1 MIFID
6 TVYQRVLALAN
17 KEQRGYITPLEF
29 NLLANQAQLMIFE
42 QYFYDLDQV
51 KRVGSDTAS
60 FSDMEELIKNK
71 LTPFITQQAV
81 IGNSGTA
88 SGGTF
93 PPNYRIGRIF
103 VNAYEARKVEVNDIQ
118 DILNSTF
125 HSSGLSKS
133 PVYIEAVANN
143 ADIRT
148 FPIGNAVCEVISK
161 PDKVEWGYDVV
172 AEKPLYN
179 ASGSTANF
187 QLHAS
192 EETELVYKILA
203 LAGVTIKKID
213 IQQAGM
219 ALDMAKTQ
227 QEKL

>member
-51 KRVGSDTAS
+51 KRAESDTAS

-103 VNAYEARKVEVNDIQ
+103 VNGYEARKVEVNDIQ

-125 HSSGLSKS
+125 HISGLSKS

-148 FPIGNAVCEVISK
+148 YPIGNAVCEVISK